1 MTKANDKDTKTKT
14 LFKTNNESVKM
25 TFSNFIISSKSLE
38 YFGGTGSHDMQIF
51 CEFPLWF

>member
-25 TFSNFIISSKSLE
+25 TFGNFIISSKSQE
-38 YFGGTGSHDMQIF
+38 YFGGTGRHDMQIF
-51 CEFPLWF
+51 CEFPL